1 MSVVRELLILLPEN
15 NSSPHSRALDMY
27 APKNPYRIPPPRVPS
42 AKRGTHAEHRRVC
55 ISPRRSRRALF
66 QHGAIL
72 FHPPNSRRVGM
83 PP

>member
-1 MSVVRELLILLPEN
+1 MLPKIRTAFLH
-15 NSSPHSRALDMY
+15 PGFR
-27 APKNPYRIPPPRVPS
+27 
-42 AKRGTHAEHRRVC
+42 AKRGTQAPLRYVC

-72 FHPPNSRRVGM
+72 FYPPNSRRVGM